1 MSDQTD
7 QRTVRLNK
15 LAALRERGA
24 DPFVRTG
31 YERTH
36 GTAELTE
43 RFEELEGQ
51 TVAIAGR
58 LTALREHGKSAFADL
73 ADVSGSVQLFMR
85 QNNLGEEGLAA
96 FVDLD
101 LGDIIGVTGTLM
113 RTRSGEISVEG
124 MEFTLLAKALRPLP
138 EKFHGLKDPELRY
151 RQRYVDL
158 IVNPDSRRM
167 LEARSK
173 MIASLRRTL
182 EARGFMEFQTPI
194 LQPIYGGANARPFT
208 THHNALDMTLY
219 MRIAPEL
226 YLKRL
231 LVGGFER
238 VYELGQCFRNEGVDA
253 RHNPEFMLLEAYQAY
268 GDWEDMMELMEAI
281 VFEAAAEVC
290 GGPKLNYRGHEID
303 VTPPFRRLKLLEA
316 VADATG
322 VDFSV
327 LETDDVAREACAEL
341 DLGNTEADSWGGLLE
356 KCFDRYVQPDLI
368 QPTFVTEYPTRISPL
383 AKAMPDRPD
392 TTFRFEMFIGTE
404 ECGNAFSE
412 LNDPLDQRAR
422 FEQQAAARAAG
433 DEEAH
438 PLDEDFITA
447 LEHGMPPAG
456 GMGMGVGRLAMLLL
470 DAPNFREVLAFPLLK
485 ARTGDAGEADA
496 EDDES

>member
-7 QRTVRLNK
+7 QRQVRLAK
-15 LAALRERGA
+15 LQALRERGE
-24 DPFVRTG
+24 DPFARTG
-31 YERTH
+31 YDRTH
-36 GTAELTE
+36 TTRELCE
-43 RFEELEGQ
+43 RFDELEGQ

-58 LTALREHGKSAFADL
+58 LLALREHGRSAFADL
-73 ADVSGSVQLFMR
+73 ADASGEVQLFMR
-85 QNNLGEEGLAA
+85 QNNLGEDGLAQ

-101 LGDIIGVTGTLM
+101 IGDIVGVTGTLM
-113 RTRSGEISVEG
+113 KTRSGEVSVEG
-124 MEFTLLAKALRPLP
+124 TGFTLLAKALRPLP

-167 LEARSK
+167 LEARSR
-173 MIASLRRTL
+173 MVAQLRRTL
-182 EARGFMEFQTPI
+182 EERGFTEFQTPI

-231 LVGGFER
+231 LVGGFEK

-281 VFEAAAEVC
+281 VFDLAREVC
-290 GGPKLNYRGHEID
+290 GGPTFTYRGHQID
-303 VTPPFRRLKLLEA
+303 VTPPFRRVRLLDA
-316 VADATG
+316 VTRAIG
-322 VDFSV
+322 VDFAA
-327 LETDDVAREACAEL
+327 LATDDEAREACSEL
-341 DLGNTEADSWGGLLE
+341 DLGNTEADSWGALLE
-356 KCFDRYVQPDLI
+356 KCFDRYVQPGLV

-383 AKAMPDRPD
+383 AKAMPERPD
-392 TTFRFEMFIGTE
+392 ITFRFELFIGTE

-422 FEQQAAARAAG
+422 FDQQAAARAAG

-485 ARTGDAGEADA
+485 PR
-496 EDDES
+496 EDE

>member
-1 MSDQTD
+1 MSDQMD
-7 QRTVRLNK
+7 QRRVRLEK
-15 LAALRERGA
+15 LRAMREDGA
-24 DPFVRTG
+24 DPFARTG
-31 YERTH
+31 YDRTH
-36 GTAELTE
+36 HAEELIG
-43 RFEELEGQ
+43 RFDELEGE

-58 LTALREHGKSAFADL
+58 LMALREHGKSAFADL
-73 ADVSGSVQLFMR
+73 ADGSGQVQLFMR
-85 QNNLGEEGLAA
+85 QNNLGEQRLAR
-96 FVDLD
+96 FLDLD
-101 LGDIIGVTGTLM
+101 IGDILGVTGTLM
-113 RTRSGEISVEG
+113 KTRSGEVSVEAS
-124 MEFTLLAKALRPLP
+124 EFTLLAKALRPLP

-151 RQRYVDL
+151 RLRYLDL
-158 IVNPDSRRM
+158 IVNPRARQM
-167 LEARSK
+167 LEARSR
-173 MIASLRRTL
+173 MISRLRRTL
-182 EARGFMEFQTPI
+182 EDRGYMEFQTPI

-231 LVGGFER
+231 LVGGFEK

-253 RHNPEFMLLEAYQAY
+253 RHNPEFLLLEAYRAF

-281 VFEAAAEVC
+281 VFELADEVC
-290 GGPKLNYRGHEID
+290 GGPTFTYRDHAID
-303 VTPPFRRLKLLEA
+303 VTPPFRRLKLLGA
-316 VADATG
+316 VEGATG
-322 VDFSV
+322 VDFSA
-327 LETDDVAREACAEL
+327 LETDEDAREACAEL
-341 DLGNTEADSWGGLLE
+341 DFGNTEADSWGALLE
-356 KCFDRYVQPDLI
+356 KCFDRYVQPGLV
-368 QPTFVTEYPTRISPL
+368 QPTFVIEYPTRISPL

-392 TTFRFEMFIGTE
+392 TTFRFELFIGTE

-412 LNDPLDQRAR
+412 LNDPLDQRRR
-422 FEQQAAARAAG
+422 FEEQAAAREAG

-485 ARTGDAGEADA
+485 SL
-496 EDDES
+496 EDE

>member
-15 LAALRERGA
+15 LEALRERGD

-36 GTAELTE
+36 SISELTE
-43 RFEELEGQ
+43 RFEELDGQ
-51 TVAIAGR
+51 SVAVAGR

-73 ADVSGSVQLFMR
+73 ADVSGEVQLFMR
-85 QNNLGEEGLAA
+85 QNNLGEDGLKA

-101 LGDIIGVTGTLM
+101 LGDIVGVTGTLM
-113 RTRSGEISVEG
+113 RTRSGEVSVEG
-124 MEFTLLAKALRPLP
+124 MEFTLLAKSLRPLP

-167 LEARSK
+167 LEARSR
-173 MIASLRRTL
+173 MISRLRQTL
-182 EARGFMEFQTPI
+182 ETRGFMEFQTPI
-194 LQPIYGGANARPFT
+194 LQPMYGGANARPFT

-231 LVGGFER
+231 LVGGFEQ

-281 VFEAAAEVC
+281 VFDVAEEVC
-290 GGPKLNYRGHEID
+290 DGPTFSYRGHEID
-303 VTPPFRRLKLLEA
+303 VTPPFKRLKLVEA

-322 VDFSV
+322 VDFAT
-327 LETDDVAREACAEL
+327 LETDEEAREACSEL

-356 KCFDRYVQPDLI
+356 KCFDRYVQPELI

-383 AKAMPDRPD
+383 AKAMPERPD

-422 FEQQAAARAAG
+422 FEQQVAAKAAG
-433 DEEAH
+433 DDEAH
-438 PLDEDFITA
+438 PLDEDFIAA

-485 ARTGDAGEADA
+485 TQAGDADEAG
-496 EDDES
+496 DDES

>member
-1 MSDQTD
+1 MSDQID
-7 QRTVRLNK
+7 QRQVRLEK
-15 LAALRERGA
+15 LDAMREAGT
-24 DPFVRTG
+24 DPFTRTG
-31 YERTH
+31 YDRTH
-36 GTAELTE
+36 GAGELVDN
-43 RFEELEGQ
+43 FDELEGE

-58 LTALREHGKSAFADL
+58 LMALREHGKSAFADL
-73 ADVSGSVQLFMR
+73 ADASGEVQLFMR
-85 QNNLGEEGLAA
+85 QNNLGEEGLAE
-96 FVDLD
+96 FVNLD
-101 LGDIIGVTGTLM
+101 IGDIVGVTGTVM
-113 RTRSGEISVEG
+113 KTRSGEVSVEAS
-124 MEFTLLAKALRPLP
+124 EFTLLAKSLRPLP

-167 LEARSK
+167 LEARSR
-173 MIASLRRTL
+173 MISQLRRTL
-182 EARGFMEFQTPI
+182 EDRGYMEFQTPI

-231 LVGGFER
+231 LVGGFEK

-253 RHNPEFMLLEAYQAY
+253 RHNPEFMLLEAYKAY

-281 VFEAAAEVC
+281 VVDLADEVC
-290 GGPKLNYRGHEID
+290 GGASFTYRDHEID
-303 VTPPFRRLKLLEA
+303 VTPPFNRVKLVES

-322 VDFSV
+322 VNFAE
-327 LETDDVAREACAEL
+327 LETDEEARAACEEL
-341 DLGNTEADSWGGLLE
+341 DLGNTEADSWGALLE
-356 KCFDRYVQPDLI
+356 KCFDRYVQPDLV
-368 QPTFVTEYPTRISPL
+368 QPTFVIEYPTRISPL
-383 AKAMPDRPD
+383 AKAMPDRPE
-392 TTFRFEMFIGTE
+392 TTFRFELFIGTE

-412 LNDPLDQRAR
+412 LNDPLDQQAR
-422 FEQQAAARAAG
+422 LQEQAAARAAG
-433 DEEAH
+433 DAEAH
-438 PLDEDFITA
+438 PLDEDFVTA

-485 ARTGDAGEADA
+485 PREGE
-496 EDDES
+496 